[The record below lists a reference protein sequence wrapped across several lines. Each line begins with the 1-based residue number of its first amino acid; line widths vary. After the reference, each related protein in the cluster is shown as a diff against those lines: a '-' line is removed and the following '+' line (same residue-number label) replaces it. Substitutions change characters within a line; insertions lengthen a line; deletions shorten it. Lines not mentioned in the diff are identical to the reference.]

1 MVCIQST
8 QSRYIFFESFGQI
21 SSLSKDFVA
30 FFQGWGFPKNIEICL
45 KDYLRYLIFTWWIW
59 VLKKVVS
66 NVVRVQKKIFEIQC
80 DFQDRVMQV
89 LDLHNTCLLE
99 IIYCSNMNMFQ
110 KGVTRICAQI
120 QVKVC
125 FAYVH
130 LPSSGCSANSFFP
143 GLTTRWV
150 ILI

>member
-8 QSRYIFFESFGQI
+8 QSIYFSNLLDKFHRFQKTLWPLY
-21 SSLSKDFVA
+21 
-30 FFQGWGFPKNIEICL
+30 QGWGFSKNIESL
-45 KDYLRYLIFTWWIW
+45 KDYQRYLIFTWWTW
-59 VLKKVVS
+59 VLKKVES
-66 NVVRVQKKIFEIQC
+66 NVFRVQRKIFQKLC

-130 LPSSGCSANSFFP
+130 PPSCLDARPIVFSQD
-143 GLTTRWV
+143 
-150 ILI
+150 

>member
-8 QSRYIFFESFGQI
+8 QTIYFSNLLDKFHRFQKT
-21 SSLSKDFVA
+21 LWPL
-30 FFQGWGFPKNIEICL
+30 FQGWGFPKNIESL
-45 KDYLRYLIFTWWIW
+45 KDYLRYLIFTWWTW
-59 VLKKVVS
+59 VLKKVES
-66 NVVRVQKKIFEIQC
+66 NVFRVQRKIFQKLC